1 MHSEAPSQLV
11 DTQRTDCCVVG
22 GGPAGV
28 VLALLLARQGVDVVL
43 LEAQQTFRRDFRGDT
58 VHPSTL
64 ELLEQLGLMDR
75 VRELPHG
82 VIADFPLHLPDGS
95 LVTLGAPRARARF
108 PHTLQIPQADLLD
121 LLVEEARRWPSFHLV
136 MGARAERLVESG
148 GQVVGVHYRAADGWH
163 AVRASL
169 VVGAD
174 GRFSRVRQ
182 LAGIPLRGSDQP
194 IDVVWL
200 RLPRHSAD
208 PPRAQ
213 GVYPGAGH
221 VLVVVGRADEWQLG
235 YLVAKGGYQRLR
247 AAGLD
252 ALRQAIARL
261 APWLADRVTL
271 LQDWSQTSLL
281 AVQAGR
287 ARRWHRPGLLLIG
300 DAAHVM
306 SPVAGVGINYAIQD
320 AIVASNVLGP
330 RLRQGSVR
338 ARDLAAVQRRRE
350 WPTRLMQR
358 LQQALLARLLATGEM
373 SAAPPVA
380 LRLLEMLPPI
390 RSLRVRLILYGGLW
404 PEKVRTPAVSVPGL
418 CTLGMVDRP
427 SRAEAV

>member
-1 MHSEAPSQLV
+1 
-11 DTQRTDCCVVG
+11 
-22 GGPAGV
+22 
-28 VLALLLARQGVDVVL
+28 
-43 LEAQQTFRRDFRGDT
+43 
-58 VHPSTL
+58 
-64 ELLEQLGLMDR
+64 
-75 VRELPHG
+75 
-82 VIADFPLHLPDGS
+82 
-95 LVTLGAPRARARF
+95 
-108 PHTLQIPQADLLD
+108 
-121 LLVEEARRWPSFHLV
+121 
-136 MGARAERLVESG
+136 
-148 GQVVGVHYRAADGWH
+148 
-163 AVRASL
+163 
-169 VVGAD
+169 
-174 GRFSRVRQ
+174 
-182 LAGIPLRGSDQP
+182 
-194 IDVVWL
+194 
-200 RLPRHSAD
+200 
-208 PPRAQ
+208 
-213 GVYPGAGH
+213 

-427 SRAEAV
+427 SRVEAV